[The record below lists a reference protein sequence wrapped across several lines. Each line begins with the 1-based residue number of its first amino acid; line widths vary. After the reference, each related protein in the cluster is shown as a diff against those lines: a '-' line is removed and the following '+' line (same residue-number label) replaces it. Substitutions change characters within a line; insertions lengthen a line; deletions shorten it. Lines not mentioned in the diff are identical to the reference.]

1 VVAGFTGRR
10 ITADI
15 RSGGSAES
23 ISGAGMRTSGDF
35 GDEAAIA
42 DLGPVLQF
50 MRLLWGVDHALQR
63 ASKHMARSLG
73 VTGPQRLV
81 IRIIGRSPGISAGLL
96 ARILHVHPSTLTGV
110 IERLERHALLR
121 RRHDPTDGRRALL
134 SLTPK
139 GRNFDV
145 AVSGT
150 IEAAVARALRRVPA
164 TKLVIVREF
173 MAGLAQALQETRP
186 GSRGRTKTKRS
197 TTRRRAAASR
207 TETSRILRPRR
218 H

>member
-121 RRHDPTDGRRALL
+121 RRHDPTDGRRVP
-134 SLTPK
+134 LTDAK
-139 GRNFDV
+139 G
-145 AVSGT
+145 SK
-150 IEAAVARALRRVPA
+150 LRRCGE
-164 TKLVIVREF
+164 RHH
-173 MAGLAQALQETRP
+173 R
-186 GSRGRTKTKRS
+186 SRRS
-197 TTRRRAAASR
+197 TSISESTGYQCRDRS
-207 TETSRILRPRR
+207 SV
-218 H
+218 HG